1 MGGFSGIS
9 ACGQIALLEE
19 VAPTRMVVRGALSL
33 LEIFQGCLCGA
44 PAVHH
49 GDDAAR
55 TVRSDIV
62 QNDCEGGAGIVV
74 CQKKSVHKFASKRED
89 LQSESVVRASPRKR
103 WKSEKAI
110 SVEIAFFKS
119 AA

>member
-19 VAPTRMVVRGALSL
+19 VAPTRMVVRRALPL
-33 LEIFQGCLCGA
+33 LEIFQGCLCSA

-55 TVRSDIV
+55 TIRSDIV
-62 QNDCEGGAGIVV
+62 QNDCEGGAGIDV
-74 CQKKSVHKFASKRED
+74 CQKESIHIGSRREN
-89 LQSESVVRASPRKR
+89 LQPDNVLCTNAHESCKN
-103 WKSEKAI
+103 EKAI